1 MASPSSRFV
10 YSSIIRARRAP
21 CQPRRKILPG
31 RQCLHP
37 LAAAGAGDEFGS
49 HRLELPNSPVFRDS
63 PENVCRRCRLP
74 VAATAGQCPVPP
86 AAGRLSRQPVAAAGF
101 YRRLSAAIGHRLK
114 RPKSAN
120 PQDSLRIDGRAV
132 PGSTCCRRMEYDPS
146 RHRLKRLGS
155 LVFRVDRADSRLLP
169 RPGSARFHLL
179 PRRPR
184 ESFGH
189 RLEPQD
195 SSFSENSREVPH
207 KSCANPSTCFAGT
220 SPFRGGQTVKKPRR
234 AREGRSPF
242 ELSIVPSGVYGGHGT
257 LFAPENPIFQ
267 RKKRFLAVFAPG
279 NLLDFS
285 KNW

>member
-1 MASPSSRFV
+1 MR
-10 YSSIIRARRAP
+10 
-21 CQPRRKILPG
+21 
-31 RQCLHP
+31 
-37 LAAAGAGDEFGS
+37 
-49 HRLELPNSPVFRDS
+49 
-63 PENVCRRCRLP
+63 
-74 VAATAGQCPVPP
+74 TAGSACTRLLPRVLSTTV
-86 AAGRLSRQPVAAAGF
+86 GR
-101 YRRLSAAIGHRLK
+101 HRLK

-132 PGSTCCRRMEYDPS
+132 LGSTCCRRMEYDPS

-155 LVFRVDRADSRLLP
+155 LVFQADRADSRLLP

-220 SPFRGGQTVKKPRR
+220 SPFRGGVDDVLLEDRGHFIRGVAYLFSYSPRGSKCFPGKD
-234 AREGRSPF
+234 AQKDVIS
-242 ELSIVPSGVYGGHGT
+242 LAPS
-257 LFAPENPIFQ
+257 
-267 RKKRFLAVFAPG
+267 
-279 NLLDFS
+279 
-285 KNW
+285 